1 MIPPTSMFQRIITT
15 FSNYESISPIGM
27 RLIKCVFLLF
37 LMFSCGED
45 QERIF
50 PEKTA
55 LTESVYSSVTVQ
67 PDSLY
72 RAFAAVAG
80 ILDMNLVEEGEIV
93 RKETPLAQ
101 IINNTPKL
109 NTENAKLALRLAQEN
124 YDGSS
129 AILKALEDEIQA
141 ATLKF
146 QNDSINFFR
155 QKRLWEQQIGSKIE
169 YDNRRL
175 AYDLSQSNLSLLNS
189 RYDRTKNELRT
200 QVQQAKNNYEASKI
214 NTRDFTVASKI
225 DGKVYALFKEPGEI
239 VTTRDPLAAIG
250 SANTF
255 IIELLIDEVDIV
267 RVKKGQK
274 VLVTLDAYQDRAFE
288 AKVSKIYPQKD
299 ERSQTFRVEALF
311 DKAPVILYPGLA
323 GEGNIVI
330 AQREDVLVIPR
341 SYLVNGNQVQTEDG
355 LIEVKTGLQNLDKVE
370 ILEGLDQDTP
380 IIKPEQ

>member
-1 MIPPTSMFQRIITT
+1 MFQRIITT
-15 FSNYESISPIGM
+15 FSNYEPTFPINM
-27 RLIKCVFLLF
+27 RFVRCVFLLF
-37 LMFSCGED
+37 LMFSCGEG

-72 RAFAAVAG
+72 QAFAAVAG
-80 ILDMNLVEEGEIV
+80 ILDMNLVEEGDIV
-93 RKETPLAQ
+93 QKETPLAQ

-109 NTENAKLALRLAQEN
+109 NTENAKLALQLAQEN

-141 ATLKF
+141 ATLKL

-175 AYDLSQSNLSLLNS
+175 AYDLSLNNLNLLKS

-214 NTRDFTVASKI
+214 NTGDFTVASKI

-239 VTTRDPLAAIG
+239 VTTLDPLAAIG
-250 SANTF
+250 SATAF
-255 IIELLIDEVDIV
+255 IIELLVDEVDIV
-267 RVKKGQK
+267 KVKKDQK
-274 VLVTLDAYQDRAFE
+274 VLVTLDAYQDQVFE
-288 AKVSKIYPQKD
+288 ARVSKIYPQKD
-299 ERSQTFRVEALF
+299 KRSQTFRVEALF
-311 DKAPVILYPGLA
+311 DKAPVTLYPGLA

-330 AQREDVLVIPR
+330 AKREDVFVIPR

-355 LIEVKTGLQNLDKVE
+355 LVEVKTGLQSLDKVE
-370 ILEGLDQDTP
+370 ILEGLNPDTP
-380 IIKPEQ
+380 IIKPGQ

>member
-1 MIPPTSMFQRIITT
+1 
-15 FSNYESISPIGM
+15 M